1 MDEKKY
7 TLEDIETLRS
17 KTGVGY
23 EEAVSLLEKYDGDIA
38 RALVELE
45 KRGRLGHGNV
55 FSDFAAN
62 RGRAEDFF
70 GKWWRL
76 GCETRVIVER
86 GGEQLV
92 NLSALFVILAIILGW
107 KLMLVSAVLALVMNC
122 RVRVRVAEVAP
133 AAKKQP
139 ETENKT
145 EPEDDAAQKDAAQDD
160 QDGYHTITIE

>member
-7 TLEDIETLRS
+7 TLDDIETLRS

-55 FSDFAAN
+55 FSGFAAN

-70 GKWWRL
+70 GRWWRL
-76 GCETRVIVER
+76 GCETRIIVER
-86 GGEQLV
+86 GGEQLI
-92 NLSALFVILAIILGW
+92 NLSALFMLLAIILGW
-107 KLMLVSAVLALVMNC
+107 KLMLIAAVLALATNC
-122 RVRVRVAEVAP
+122 RVRVRAAEAAP
-133 AAKKQP
+133 EAEGDVKAEAKAEEAQD
-139 ETENKT
+139 
-145 EPEDDAAQKDAAQDD
+145 EDKPDD